1 MKVKYPD
8 DDNLAAKSES
18 KRSGIRDMNPGPPRT
33 PTRTSEHSSSQQS
46 TTTEPVRRVLS
57 NSSEEPQVL
66 SPTRHTHCKS
76 HSSVSSVGT
85 RLVGMLADRVVAD
98 FIEPDSQ
105 DFGSGKDHPL
115 KSSQSS
121 SIQRA
126 DILCNTSIFGS
137 QDNTQ
142 VKNSSASTLSLEQH
156 CSTSNRSQKAGQ
168 DKDTGDW
175 ADGEGQESE
184 ELTIGSQLPDSVH
197 SSGALLKTDKK
208 RVTSVNRIQS
218 QDELPASDKDHV
230 DNNDGESEG
239 TLILQQQQQKQQ
251 DCKSAAKL
259 DPQSESWRDDVSV
272 SSYDYCNGDGDDVDD
287 HVDHVVVAIN
297 TKLKQ
302 VQTNSKLRNVNWRTD
317 DVKNEQF
324 MNTSPSET
332 RLGPQR
338 LNPASERDRL
348 SRSSN
353 SESTI
358 VAPGRGYQ
366 DTSNTES
373 LTRSLDRS
381 VDSNRNQYVVRRV
394 FHASS
399 LADGET
405 ESSDSSV
412 LSLEVS
418 SVVGQDTMESGD
430 FSNHQVLGRLR
441 KAKPT
446 SSENKSSSSFERSKE
461 LTEKRKKE
469 SITHSQSE
477 ILSKTAPSPNRKNE
491 KFKEQTTPSQE
502 SSSLTPEEKDQ
513 HSRPHRRTTT
523 TTSSRKNKI

>member
-1 MKVKYPD
+1 
-8 DDNLAAKSES
+8 
-18 KRSGIRDMNPGPPRT
+18 MNSGPPRT
-33 PTRTSEHSSSQQS
+33 PIRTSEHSSSQQS
-46 TTTEPVRRVLS
+46 TTEPIRRVLS

-126 DILCNTSIFGS
+126 DILCNTSLFGS

-142 VKNSSASTLSLEQH
+142 VKNSSSSTLSLEQH
-156 CSTSNRSQKAGQ
+156 CSTSNRSSKAAQ
-168 DKDTGDW
+168 DKDTGEW
-175 ADGEGQESE
+175 ARREGLERG
-184 ELTIGSQLPDSVH
+184 ELTTVGSQLPDSVH
-197 SSGALLKTDKK
+197 SSGALLKTDQK
-208 RVTSVNRIQS
+208 RVTSVDRNQS
-218 QDELPASDKDHV
+218 QDELPASDKD
-230 DNNDGESEG
+230 ETEG
-239 TLILQQQQQKQQ
+239 TLAQTQ

-259 DPQSESWRDDVSV
+259 DAQSESWRDVSLTR
-272 SSYDYCNGDGDDVDD
+272 YDCSGDDDRIKTV
-287 HVDHVVVAIN
+287 
-297 TKLKQ
+297 KQ
-302 VQTNSKLRNVNWRTD
+302 VQTSTKIRNVNWVVPA
-317 DVKNEQF
+317 DVKNEEF
-324 MNTSPSET
+324 MNTSSSET
-332 RLGPQR
+332 RLGLQG
-338 LNPASERDRL
+338 LNPASERDLL

-353 SESTI
+353 SESTT

-405 ESSDSSV
+405 ESSDGSV

-418 SVVGQDTMESGD
+418 SVGQDTMDSGD
-430 FSNHQVLGRLR
+430 FSNRQVLGRLR

-446 SSENKSSSSFERSKE
+446 LEDKSAPSSENKSSISFERSKE
-461 LTEKRKKE
+461 LTKNQKKE

-477 ILSKTAPSPNRKNE
+477 TLSKTGPSPNRRNE
-491 KFKEQTTPSQE
+491 KLKEQTTRSQK

-513 HSRPHRRTTT
+513 RSRPHRRT